1 MAWLRKF
8 IKRPEQNPAPQ
19 QPAAKAPPGPPRPT
33 AADIERLRQA
43 AAAAAGED
51 RARADAELGRALAQ
65 ARLAPQ
71 PDDSAVVVIAAV
83 CELQDKAEALAWLE
97 RVSGDDSY
105 AEVAARAR
113 FAEVRLAAARRIAD
127 SAALARVAESARER
141 DKGVYRHCNDV
152 LKERRQKVDRERR
165 AAEAAGAL
173 CALLELAPLPVSRLL
188 ELEKAVQG
196 LGDAGEIPGECAAL
210 LARARDRARDESQA
224 LRSLQ
229 ARCNAANALRDDVTR
244 DHWPV
249 ADLFPGWNAQLE
261 EFRSVL
267 GGLPPWLAKHPT
279 AQALERAL
287 KEAEARLAQLA
298 EDLQRHGECERY
310 LDQAAAAEAADP
322 AALAEGWKA
331 LAKPAGQVARQG
343 LDQRWAEI
351 RAKFAPP
358 PEPEKPRVEEP
369 RPAAPRAAR
378 PKVDVEAAQAL
389 LEAFE
394 QGLEEGHL
402 QDAEAAS
409 KKLDA
414 LVGEA
419 RLPGA
424 LDSRVKRAHGQ
435 LARLRGWARWGTD
448 QAREH
453 LAEAAEALLNEPPS
467 DLEDLAHAIKSLRG
481 EWKHLDSHG
490 PASRG
495 QWERFDGALEKAYQP
510 VAALRAQEAA
520 KHAEAKA
527 AKEALLAEWE
537 AWLAGIAWEHVEWKV
552 IEAGREDMFQRWRAA
567 AMAGFKD
574 ERQLRKR
581 YDAIV
586 AQLDARRKAARDA
599 EIARRDQLTAAAE
612 VLKEEPDVVKAV
624 NEAKALQL
632 KWRDEA
638 GSMRLRRSEEE
649 KAWKK
654 FRAALDIVFARRDAQ
669 RAEKD
674 AQRAEHQAQRSAVL
688 EGRKGLLQELEA
700 ALGATDAGVL
710 DQAVTKFREAWN
722 GAEPMPRDKAAA
734 LEARARDLQQKVRQ
748 RIDELRRE
756 KRLARYA
763 VLAQKSALVS
773 RVEAAAAS
781 GQPGE
786 SVLAEVTVE
795 LEKLQQL
802 SGEAER
808 AIAERLAA
816 AASATEAALSAG
828 GNLRD
833 QLLLDLEI
841 ALSLPTPPA
850 CQDQRRA
857 RQLGKLQEHFGHGSS
872 AALNAE
878 QLFLRYY
885 ATPAATDGAQEE
897 RMAAVIRKLMEQG
910 GK

>member
-8 IKRPEQNPAPQ
+8 IRKPEPTSAPQ
-19 QPAAKAPPGPPRPT
+19 QPATTRAPAGPPRPS

-43 AAAAAGED
+43 VAAATGDE
-51 RARADAELGRALAQ
+51 RARAEAELGKALAQ
-65 ARLAPQ
+65 ARQAPQ
-71 PDDSAVVVIAAV
+71 SRDSAAVVIAAV
-83 CELQDKAEALAWLE
+83 CEQRDKSEALAWLE
-97 RVSGDDSY
+97 LVSGDENH
-105 AEVAARAR
+105 AEVASRAR
-113 FAEVRLAAARRIAD
+113 LAEVRLAAARRIAD
-127 SAALARVAESARER
+127 SSALQKVADAARER

-152 LKERRQKVDRERR
+152 LRERRQKVDRERR
-165 AAEAAGAL
+165 AVEAAAAL
-173 CALLELAPLPVSRLL
+173 RALLEAVPLPVSRLL

-196 LGDAGEIPGECAAL
+196 LGDAGEVPGECAAL
-210 LARARDRARDESQA
+210 LAQARDRARDEAQA
-224 LRSLQ
+224 LREVQ
-229 ARCNAANALRDDVTR
+229 ARGNAASALKAEVTR

-249 ADLFPGWNAQLE
+249 ADLLPAWNEQLAGS
-261 EFRSVL
+261 RAAL
-267 GGLPPWLAKHPT
+267 DGLPPWLAKHPL
-279 AQALERAL
+279 AQTLERTL

-298 EDLQRHGECERY
+298 EDLQHHAECERY
-310 LDQAAAAEAADP
+310 LDQAAAAEAPDP
-322 AALAEGWKA
+322 VALAEGWKA
-331 LAKPAGQVARQG
+331 LAKPAGHAARHT

-351 RAKFAPP
+351 RMKFAPP
-358 PEPEKPRVEEP
+358 PEPEKPKIEEA
-369 RPAAPRAAR
+369 RPAPRAAR

-394 QGLEEGHL
+394 QALEQGHL

-414 LVGEA
+414 LLGEA

-424 LDSRVKRAHGQ
+424 LDSRFRRAHGQ

-453 LAEAAEALLNEPPS
+453 LVEAAEALLKEPPS

-510 VAALRAQEAA
+510 VGELRAQEAA
-520 KHAEAKA
+520 KHAQARA

-537 AWLAGIAWEHVEWKV
+537 AWLAGIAWEHADWKV
-552 IEAGREDMFQRWRAA
+552 IEAGREEMFQRWRAA

-586 AQLDARRKAARDA
+586 AQLDERRKAARDA

-612 VLKEEPDVVKAV
+612 ALRDEPDLTRAV
-624 NEAKALQL
+624 NEAKVLQA

-638 GSMRLRRSEEE
+638 GSLRLRRSEEE

-654 FRAALDIVFARRDAQ
+654 FRAALDAVFARRDAQ
-669 RAEKD
+669 RAEKE

-688 EGRKGLLQELEA
+688 EGRKGLLQELET
-700 ALGATDAGVL
+700 ALAATDAGAL
-710 DQAVTKFREAWN
+710 DQAVTRFRDAWN
-722 GAEPMPRDKAAA
+722 AAEPMPRDKAAA
-734 LEARARDLQQKVRQ
+734 LDARARELQQKARQ
-748 RIDELRRE
+748 RVDELRRE

-763 VLAQKSALVS
+763 VLAQKSALVA
-773 RVEAAAAS
+773 RVEAAVSS
-781 GQPGE
+781 GEPADG
-786 SVLAEVTVE
+786 VLAEVTAE
-795 LEKLQQL
+795 LEALQKL
-802 SGEAER
+802 SGDAER

-816 AASATEAALSAG
+816 AGSATEAALAAG
-828 GNLRD
+828 RKQRD
-833 QLLLDLEI
+833 ELLLDLEI
-841 ALSLPTPPA
+841 ALGLPTPA
-850 CQDQRRA
+850 AHQDQRRA
-857 RQLGKLQEHFGHGSS
+857 RQLGKLQEHFGHG
-872 AALNAE
+872 AAAGPNAE

-885 ATPAATDGAQEE
+885 ATPAATDDAQEE
-897 RMAAVIRKLMEQG
+897 RMAPVMRKLMEQG
-910 GK
+910 GR

>member
-8 IKRPEQNPAPQ
+8 IKKPEHHPAPQ
-19 QPAAKAPPGPPRPT
+19 QPAAKAPPGPPRPS
-33 AADIERLRQA
+33 AADLERLRQA
-43 AAAAAGED
+43 AAVAEGED
-51 RARADAELGRALAQ
+51 RARAEAELGKALAQ
-65 ARLAPQ
+65 ARQPPQ
-71 PDDSAVVVIAAV
+71 PYDTAAVVIAAL

-97 RVSGDDSY
+97 RVSGDDGY
-105 AEVAARAR
+105 AEVATRAR

-127 SAALARVAESARER
+127 SAALARVADAARER

-165 AAEAAGAL
+165 AAEAAEAL
-173 CALLELAPLPVSRLL
+173 RALMESVPLPVSRLL

-196 LGDAGEIPGECAAL
+196 LGDAGEIPEGCAAL
-210 LARARDRARDESQA
+210 LAQARDRAREEAQA
-224 LRSLQ
+224 LRELQ
-229 ARCNAANALRDDVTR
+229 RRGSAANALKAEVTG
-244 DHWPV
+244 DHWPL
-249 ADLFPGWNAQLE
+249 ADRLPGWTAQVE
-261 EFRSVL
+261 AFRSLL
-267 GGLPPWLAKHPT
+267 GGLPQWLAKHLV

-298 EDLQRHGECERY
+298 EDLQRHGECERF
-310 LDQAAAAEAADP
+310 LDQAAAAESPDP

-331 LAKPAGQVARQG
+331 LAKPAGQAARHG
-343 LDQRWAEI
+343 LDQRWAEL

-358 PEPEKPRVEEP
+358 PEPEKAMVEEP
-369 RPAAPRAAR
+369 RPAPRPAR
-378 PKVDVEAAQAL
+378 PKVNLEAAQAL

-394 QGLEEGHL
+394 QGLEQGHL
-402 QDAEAAS
+402 QDAETAS

-414 LVGEA
+414 FLGEA

-424 LDSRVKRAHGQ
+424 LDSRLKRAHGQ

-453 LAEAAEALLNEPPS
+453 MVEAAEALLREPPS

-490 PASRG
+490 PASRD

-510 VAALRAQEAA
+510 VGELRAQEAA
-520 KHAEAKA
+520 KHAEARA

-537 AWLAGIAWEHVEWKV
+537 GWLAGIAWDHADWKV
-552 IEAGREDMFQRWRAA
+552 IEAGREDMFQRWRGA

-581 YDAIV
+581 YDALV
-586 AQLDARRKAARDA
+586 AQLDERRKAAHDA
-599 EIARRDQLTAAAE
+599 EIARRDQLTAAADA
-612 VLKEEPDVVKAV
+612 LKDEPDVVKAV

-638 GSMRLRRSEEE
+638 GSLRLRRSEEE

-654 FRAALDIVFARRDAQ
+654 FRAALDVVFARRDAQ
-669 RAEKD
+669 RAEKE
-674 AQRAEHQAQRSAVL
+674 AQRAEHQAQRSAL
-688 EGRKGLLQELEA
+688 LDGRRGLLQELET
-700 ALGATDAGVL
+700 ALSATDAGAL
-710 DQAVTKFREAWN
+710 DQAVTKFREAWIA
-722 GAEPMPRDKAAA
+722 AEPMPRDKAAA
-734 LEARARDLQQKVRQ
+734 LEARARELQQKVRQ

-763 VLAQKSALVS
+763 VLAQKSALVA
-773 RVEAAAAS
+773 RVEAAAAA
-781 GQPGE
+781 GQPTE
-786 SVLAEVTVE
+786 NLAAEVAAE
-795 LEKLQQL
+795 LDKLQKL

-808 AIAERLAA
+808 AIAERLAGA
-816 AASATEAALSAG
+816 TTATEATLAAG
-828 GNLRD
+828 RKLRD
-833 QLLLDLEI
+833 EVLLDLEI
-841 ALSLPTPPA
+841 ALGLPTPPGY
-850 CQDQRRA
+850 QDQRRA
-857 RQLGKLQEHFGHGSS
+857 RQLGKLQAHFGHGSS
-872 AALNAE
+872 ATLNAE

-897 RMAAVIRKLMEQG
+897 RIAPVMRKLMEQG